1 MSNNVEFKPTEIGSI
16 PNDWHTTELKDVLT
30 IGHGKPQFA
39 IENENGK
46 YPILATGGI
55 LGYTNHY
62 LYNKPSVLIGRK
74 GTIDKPQYMDTPFW
88 TVDTLFYTH
97 INEKFNPKFIYYKF
111 HLIDWKRRSE
121 ASGVPSLSSSIINE
135 QIISH
140 PQLPE
145 QQKIAQALT
154 DADNYISAL
163 EKLIEKKK
171 MMKEGLMVNLLTGK
185 QRLKEFAFN
194 EDGTEKGYKESELGK
209 IPEDWEIISLP
220 DILISNGIK
229 IGPFGSQLK
238 KEFLCD
244 SGFKVYGQENVFIN
258 NFEVGNRYINYLHF
272 SNLQSCE
279 IKCNDFLIS
288 MMGTI
293 GKVAIVPKGIQRG
306 IMDSHLIRLRVNQN
320 IYDIEFLKYIFTSEL
335 IKKQISKLTVGG
347 IMDGLSSKTI
357 KSLFLYL
364 PPLEEQTCLTKY
376 LNVIDDELDSL
387 SKKLGK
393 AQNLKNGMMQKLLT
407 GEIRLA

>member
-1 MSNNVEFKPTEIGSI
+1 MSNKEDFKPTEIGFI
-16 PNDWHTTELKDVLT
+16 PNNWHTTELKNVLT

-39 IENENGK
+39 IEDENGK

-74 GTIDKPQYMDTPFW
+74 GTIDKPQYMNTPFW

-135 QIISH
+135 QIISY
-140 PQLPE
+140 PQLEE

-171 MMKEGLMVNLLTGK
+171 LIKEGLMVYLLTGK

-194 EDGTEKGYKESELGK
+194 EDGSAKGYKDSELGK
-209 IPEDWEIISLP
+209 IPEDWDLYNLDEIADVIDPHPSHRAPPIDRDGIPFLGIGDFSIDGKIININPRLVNISVLKEHRERYQLE
-220 DILISNGIK
+220 DNLIGLGRVAS
-229 IGPFGSQLK
+229 
-238 KEFLCD
+238 
-244 SGFKVYGQENVFIN
+244 
-258 NFEVGNRYINYLHF
+258 
-272 SNLQSCE
+272 
-279 IKCNDFLIS
+279 
-288 MMGTI
+288 I
-293 GKVAIVPKGIQRG
+293 GKV
-306 IMDSHLIRLRVNQN
+306 IRLNAN
-320 IYDIEFLKYIFTSEL
+320 EKYSISPTLGIIRGTSVSNDLIFYL
-335 IKKQISKLTVGG
+335 
-347 IMDGLSSKTI
+347 LSSRFVSQQFTKILSGSTRSSVGMNVLREVKI
-357 KSLFLYL
+357 ALPKS
-364 PPLEEQTCLTKY
+364 PKEQLA
-376 LNVIDDELDSL
+376 
-387 SKKLGK
+387 LGK
-393 AQNLKNGMMQKLLT
+393 LLMDIDQDIQKLESKYQKSCNLKQGMMQKLLT
-407 GEIRLA
+407 GEILLA